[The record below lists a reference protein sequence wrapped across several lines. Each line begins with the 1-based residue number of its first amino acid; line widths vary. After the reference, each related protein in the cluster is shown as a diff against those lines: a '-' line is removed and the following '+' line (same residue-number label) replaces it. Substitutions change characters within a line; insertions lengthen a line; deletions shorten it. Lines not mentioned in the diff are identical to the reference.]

1 MKKNRKFQRDSRI
14 DDEQKKLLSALVIPL
29 IVIVLIL
36 VIVVA
41 DRCGREE
48 LEEDPAET
56 VTTVADTMA
65 PTEAVQTEDE
75 AGAPEDAETSEAA
88 GATDAFS
95 AENFERDGIPEI
107 LDLMK
112 KYFEARAT
120 ADAVAMNQLYGIG
133 EDEVS
138 VTALEAQKTR
148 MRSNSKYVTGFEDIA
163 TYVKPGKD
171 ADSWLVYTTAQI
183 KFRSVTTTAPMIM
196 WCYVTRDGEGN
207 YLLVDNNSLSADILN
222 YVDAAGR
229 SEEVRRLAAD
239 VNTRLKTALNEDS
252 DLKQVYGILNSD
264 SPLWVDEDPDTEPEV
279 VILGDETSEAETSEP
294 SSEGIDNSGDGRNS
308 DEVTT
313 GAEETSVAG
322 ATSAAAEP
330 TAAQ

>member
-48 LEEDPAET
+48 PKAES
-56 VTTVADTMA
+56 VEVETTAADTMA
-65 PTEAVQTEDE
+65 STEAVPTEDVADVPETTEEPE
-75 AGAPEDAETSEAA
+75 ATET
-88 GATDAFS
+88 TDAFS

-107 LDLMK
+107 LALMK
-112 KYFEARAT
+112 QYFDARAT

-133 EDEVS
+133 EDEIS

-183 KFRSVTTTAPMIM
+183 KFRSVKTTAPMIM

-207 YLLVDNNSLSADILN
+207 YLLADSSSLSVDILN

-229 SEEVRRLAAD
+229 SEAVRRLAAD

-264 SPLWVDEDPDTEPEV
+264 SPLWVEEDPNTEPEV
-279 VILGDETSEAETSEP
+279 VILGDETSEAETSA
-294 SSEGIDNSGDGRNS
+294 
-308 DEVTT
+308 
-313 GAEETSVAG
+313 AEETSAE
-322 ATSAAAEP
+322 AETSAATETSADAET

>member
-48 LEEDPAET
+48 PKAES
-56 VTTVADTMA
+56 VEVETTAADTMA
-65 PTEAVQTEDE
+65 STEAAPTEDVADVPETTEEPE
-75 AGAPEDAETSEAA
+75 ATET
-88 GATDAFS
+88 TDAFS
-95 AENFERDGIPEI
+95 TENFERDGIPEI
-107 LDLMK
+107 LALMK
-112 KYFEARAT
+112 QYFDARAT

-133 EDEVS
+133 EDEIS

-279 VILGDETSEAETSEP
+279 VILGDETSEAEESEAETSE
-294 SSEGIDNSGDGRNS
+294 
-308 DEVTT
+308 
-313 GAEETSVAG
+313 AETSEAETT
-322 ATSAAAEP
+322 ASETSATAET

>member
-48 LEEDPAET
+48 PKAES
-56 VTTVADTMA
+56 VEVETTAADTMA
-65 PTEAVQTEDE
+65 STEAAPTEDVADVPETTEEPE
-75 AGAPEDAETSEAA
+75 ATET
-88 GATDAFS
+88 TDAFS

-107 LDLMK
+107 LALMK
-112 KYFEARAT
+112 QYFDARAT

-133 EDEVS
+133 EDEIS

-183 KFRSVTTTAPMIM
+183 KFRSVKMTAPMIM

-279 VILGDETSEAETSEP
+279 VILGDETSEAETSE
-294 SSEGIDNSGDGRNS
+294 
-308 DEVTT
+308 
-313 GAEETSVAG
+313 AETSEAET
-322 ATSAAAEP
+322 AASETSAAAET